1 MGVLGE
7 VGEPL
12 GRSAILRRAVRAYFA
27 GAAEKPVLRTLLVSD
42 LEGFTQMLCALGD
55 LAARDVMAIHDKL
68 LRECL
73 REHHGDERAHTGD
86 GVIASFAD
94 AERAVSCA
102 AAIQHK
108 LQRYNEHA
116 AKSAAIK
123 VRIGVHAGR
132 TLIHD
137 SRLFGATVN
146 TAVRLCTVACP
157 GEVVISDAVRTLVAQ
172 RCFPLGLR
180 DLGQLHLKGLPAP
193 VAAYAFDW
201 RSFAQLAARS
211 ALNPLPRGILAL
223 ASRSSPLPSHF

>member
-7 VGEPL
+7 VGDPL

-27 GAAEKPVLRTLLVSD
+27 GAAKKPVLRTLLVTD

-55 LAARDVMAIHDKL
+55 LAARDVIAIHDKL

-73 REHHGDERAHTGD
+73 REHHGEERAHTGD

-108 LQRYNEHA
+108 LRRYNEQA
-116 AKSAAIK
+116 TKSAAIN
-123 VRIGVHAGR
+123 VRIGVHSGR

-137 SRLFGATVN
+137 NRLFGATVN
-146 TAVRLCTVACP
+146 TAVRLCTVAGP
-157 GEVVISDAVRTLVAQ
+157 GEVVISDAVRTLVGP
-172 RCFPLGLR
+172 RSFPLGLR

-193 VAAYAFDW
+193 VAAFAFDW
-201 RSFAQLAARS
+201 RSFGRLAVRPAI
-211 ALNPLPRGILAL
+211 NQLPRGILAR
-223 ASRSSPLPSHF
+223 A